1 MRKWLKFGQK
11 VFAKRTKDGEWEQAV
26 GIKYEMPHIMCVFPD
41 GEVLWLHTERV
52 LSKQEMWAV
61 VNKEKVRLCQRNWRI
76 KKKAAEKGIT
86 LEEYVYWLEA
96 RKAERAAKK
105 DPKEKQRE
113 YWRQRQAAHRAKETG
128 EDAVE
133 Q

>member
-1 MRKWLKFGQK
+1 MRGFVKFGQR
-11 VFAKRTKDGEWEQAV
+11 VFAKRREDWEQAV
-26 GIKYEMPHIMCVFPD
+26 AVQQEAPRIQCVFPN
-41 GEVLWLHTERV
+41 GEMLWLDSDMV
-52 LSKQEMWAV
+52 MSKQEMWAV

-76 KKKAAEKGIT
+76 KKKAAEKGIS

-96 RKAERAAKK
+96 KKAEKTAKK

-113 YWRQRQAAHRAKETG
+113 YWRQRQQAHRAKEKG